1 MDSQCI
7 INYSTH
13 SLVPQD
19 LWDMLTF
26 TKVGQPYPILRLRQ
40 SNKAL
45 LASAK
50 ETACAYGDDF
60 SPADQAKAVALYS
73 ES

>member
-1 MDSQCI
+1 MDFQFL

-19 LWDMLTF
+19 LWDVLTF
-26 TKVGQPYPILRLRQ
+26 AKLGQPYPILRLRQ
-40 SNKAL
+40 SNKAV
-45 LASAK
+45 K
-50 ETACAYGDDF
+50 ETACVYGDDF
-60 SPADQAKAVALYS
+60 SPVVQAKSVALYF